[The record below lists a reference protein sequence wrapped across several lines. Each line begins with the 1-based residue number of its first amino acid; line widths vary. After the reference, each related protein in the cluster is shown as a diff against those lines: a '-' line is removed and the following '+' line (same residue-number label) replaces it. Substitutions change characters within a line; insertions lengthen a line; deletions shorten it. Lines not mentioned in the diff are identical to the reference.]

1 MNIEKPK
8 RKYAKDKSKPFGIR
22 LPMTTFNALETFVL
36 ENNTWRSVVINNAL
50 TEYFS
55 FEEINIDACEGG
67 RYE

>member
-1 MNIEKPK
+1 MNLKKPK

-50 TEYFS
+50 TEYLS
-55 FEEINIDACEGG
+55 LGEINVGDYKGG
-67 RYE
+67 SL